1 MCKATCLGVMEE
13 GYKVVFVGDCHSSYS
28 KDADQLIE
36 KWNQVMS
43 EKGAEVIEAQKVKFA
58 EN

>member
-1 MCKATCLGVMEE
+1 MEE
-13 GYKVVFVGDCHSSYS
+13 GYKVVLVSDGHSSYS

-43 EKGAEVIEAQKVKFA
+43 EKGAELIEAQKVKFVK
-58 EN
+58 N